1 MTRPNIDPTTLVTG
15 MEAWD
20 AVLRDMLTAILKAPM
35 PVHQVAN
42 AAALPAAT
50 SYDRCL
56 VCTIDTNK
64 LWFSDGATWKEVA
77 FV

>member
-1 MTRPNIDPTTLVTG
+1 MTRPNIDPTALVSS
-15 MEAWD
+15 MEGWD
-20 AVLRDMLTAILKAPM
+20 AIVRDYIAAIAKAPF

-42 AAALPAAT
+42 AAALPAAA

-64 LWFSDGATWKEVA
+64 LWFSNGTIWKEVQFA
-77 FV
+77 

>member
-1 MTRPNIDPTTLVTG
+1 MSRPNINPDDLVTA
-15 MEAWD
+15 MESWD
-20 AVLRDMLTAILKAPM
+20 ALLRDILSAVVKAPF

-42 AAALPAAT
+42 AAALPSA
-50 SYDRCL
+50 SSFDRCL

-64 LWFSDGATWKEVA
+64 LWFSNGTIWKEVQ

>member
-1 MTRPNIDPTTLVTG
+1 MSRPLPDPTTLVSG

-20 AVLRDMLTAILKAPM
+20 AVLRDMLTAILKAPL

-42 AAALPAAT
+42 AAALQAAT
-50 SYDRCL
+50 AYDRRL

-64 LWFSDGATWKEVA
+64 LWFSNGTIWKEVA